1 MVFSYS
7 AASGLILCV
16 YCWYL
21 NDGSIL
27 ACLTG
32 LLLLLRKYFT
42 THHAHFRCHFSLT
55 VFEEYIFWLLLKCLY
70 ELVSLFLLLPNSS
83 HISAFFNLFNV
94 WLYHCLEQS
103 HLITVLFLPYWL
115 FYLDYMYCQG
125 QYNIVSMNWLLIPLF
140 IVLSRW

>member
-16 YCWYL
+16 YYWYL
-21 NDGSIL
+21 NGGSIL

-42 THHAHFRCHFSLT
+42 THAHFRCHFSLT
-55 VFEEYIFWLLLKCLY
+55 VFEEYIYWLLLKCLY
-70 ELVSLFLLLPNSS
+70 EWVSLFLLLPNSS
-83 HISAFFNLFNV
+83 HISTFFNLFNV

-125 QYNIVSMNWLLIPLF
+125 QYIIVSMNCLLIPLF
-140 IVLSRW
+140 IALSGW